1 MKKQTLILA
10 LLLCVGSVSAFA
22 QGTHRETSVDGL
34 KGAVRQVN
42 SMMYTAIVENDA
54 MRRGTPLEHLETVYN
69 SKGQRRSMSYLST
82 EEEVVFRTRYK
93 HDAFGVTTLEQVVDN
108 NEEVIGRTYYIYNDQ
123 FVLTESYV
131 EDAERQVEN
140 RIRYKY
146 DGSGRLIQRSYNDA
160 LGQVYRREMY
170 RYNGDGTI
178 LSNTIYNRQDQK
190 VMEIR
195 YEYDRQ
201 RQPITKTVFD
211 YSDVEPEV
219 FVTLYRY
226 QYDEQGN
233 WIQRTEYSVEGSNRI
248 PEYITE
254 RNIQYFE

>member
-54 MRRGTPLEHLETVYN
+54 MRRGAPLEHLETVYN

-254 RNIQYFE
+254 RSIQYFE